1 MVLLLTLACAPSE
14 ESDPLLY
21 DAART
26 GLEGANGPWG
36 VHLRTADG
44 GEDPPT
50 DVFWATAAAE
60 ARADVGFAAATLVL
74 IQGAGVDPTRYHW
87 LAVHLAS
94 RGATVLVPHHGL
106 DAADLDLNAGAR
118 ALAAATDAGDVDA
131 AAPVGVL
138 GHGLGGEVASTWWAD
153 DDAVAGLAL
162 LGAAPHAAATV
173 EDRVVGSVVSIV
185 GSADGVATVEEV
197 AAGLSRFNLIRA
209 GVTIDTM
216 NHYDWTDFSTEGE
229 LGRDGAGAPD
239 LDAARTNA
247 QWALAGWVDSCLTSS
262 VGTWPF
268 YRAAHDA
275 LVDGD
280 PCELMVMG
288 A

>member
-14 ESDPLLY
+14 ESEPLLY

-36 VHLRTADG
+36 VHLRTAEG

-50 DVFWATAAAE
+50 DVFWATDAAV

-74 IQGAGVDPTRYHW
+74 IQGAGVGPTRYHW

-106 DAADLDLNAGAR
+106 DAADLDLDAGAR

-131 AAPVGVL
+131 AVPVGVL
-138 GHGLGGEVASTWWAD
+138 GHGLGGEVASTWWAAD
-153 DDAVAGLAL
+153 EAVGGLAL
-162 LGAAPHAAATV
+162 LGAAPAAAATV
-173 EDRVVGSVVSIV
+173 EDRRTGSVIAVV
-185 GSADGVATVEEV
+185 GSADEVATPKDV
-197 AAGLSRFNLIRA
+197 AAGADRFNLIRA
-209 GVTIDTM
+209 GVTVAGL
-216 NHYDWTDFSTEGE
+216 NHYDWTDFASDGE
-229 LGRDGAGAPD
+229 LARDGAPAAD
-239 LDAARTNA
+239 LAAARMDA

-268 YRAAHDA
+268 YRAAHDE

-288 A
+288 G

>member
-14 ESDPLLY
+14 ESEPLLY

-50 DVFWATAAAE
+50 DIFWATDAAG

-74 IQGAGVDPTRYHW
+74 IQGAGVGPTRYHW
-87 LAVHLAS
+87 LAVHFAS

-106 DAADLDLNAGAR
+106 DAADLDLNAGVR

-131 AAPVGVL
+131 TAPVGVL
-138 GHGLGGEVASTWWAD
+138 GHGLGGEVASTWWAAD
-153 DDAVAGLAL
+153 EAVGGLAL
-162 LGAAPHAAATV
+162 LGAAPSAVAAV
-173 EDRVVGSVVSIV
+173 EDRPTGSVISIV
-185 GSADGVATVEEV
+185 GSADDVTGADGA
-197 AAGLSRFNLIRA
+197 AAGLTRFNLVRA
-209 GVTIDTM
+209 GVTVAEF
-216 NHYDWTDFSTEGE
+216 NHYDWADFVSADEQA
-229 LGRDGAGAPD
+229 RDGAPAAD
-239 LDAARTNA
+239 QAAARQDA

-268 YRAAHDA
+268 YRAAHDD

-288 A
+288 G